1 MEVYLDGGVHHG
13 VDVLTALALG
23 ARAVFVGRPVLLG
36 LAAGGDHGV
45 DVVLGQLRK
54 ELINAMHM
62 LDVNSIDELDASYVT
77 KKSG

>member
-1 MEVYLDGGVHHG
+1 M
-13 VDVLTALALG
+13 
-23 ARAVFVGRPVLLG
+23 FVGRPVLLG